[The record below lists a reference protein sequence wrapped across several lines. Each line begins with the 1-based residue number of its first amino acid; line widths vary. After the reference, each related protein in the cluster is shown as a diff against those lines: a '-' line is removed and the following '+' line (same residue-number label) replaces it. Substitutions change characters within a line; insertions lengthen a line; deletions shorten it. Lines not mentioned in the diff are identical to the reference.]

1 MLFLKI
7 ENDRQL
13 YGGLNKNEKN
23 TKKSG
28 NDNFD
33 KLIDIGI
40 IGPDWTSELNK
51 IYKIKNFE
59 NWRISNNRQIKI

>member
-40 IGPDWTSELNK
+40 IGPD
-51 IYKIKNFE
+51 
-59 NWRISNNRQIKI
+59 